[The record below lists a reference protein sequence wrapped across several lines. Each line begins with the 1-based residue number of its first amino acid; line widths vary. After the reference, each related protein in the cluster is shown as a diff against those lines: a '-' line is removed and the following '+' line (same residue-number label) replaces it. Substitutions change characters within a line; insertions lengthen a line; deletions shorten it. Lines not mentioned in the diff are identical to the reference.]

1 MRLRF
6 MCTILCAVCNQF
18 WALLRALAHCG
29 GPKAFKIRE
38 LEWAIA
44 DVSDCPRDERVALHT
59 SDTIAPA
66 MTPTQRSVLR
76 EGIVA
81 GLLGAAVVAVWFL
94 FFDLARGR
102 PLLTP
107 GLLGAAVF
115 QGVTD
120 PIGLEIAPGNVLGY
134 TLLHGLA
141 LVALGHSM
149 LGALVWW
156 AILIGNLLASIA
168 MLWYLFR
175 FHRALPAT
183 LVGSWGGVLR
193 EDVVAG
199 LLGAVVV
206 AVWFLLIDAIEGEV
220 FRTQRLLGTGILGQT
235 GALAA
240 ILAYSA
246 VHGLAFVAVGIVGAL
261 LIAGAARQPP
271 FVFALVIFF
280 TAFEVF
286 FFGAVVIA
294 AKWVRAGIAGWAG
307 GVAGLF
313 LPPAPRAGAPAH
325 RGLDRGR
332 LSRLT
337 RGRRAAAGRRRR
349 RRAAARPG
357 RRRGGRPARG
367 AAAGAG
373 RRATRGAGAGRGPIA
388 GRSRRRSSART
399 RPAPRPRT
407 SPRSARARARR
418 SAPRRPPRAGR
429 GGGGRP

>member
-44 DVSDCPRDERVALHT
+44 DVSDCSRDEVVALHT

-141 LVALGHSM
+141 
-149 LGALVWW
+149 
-156 AILIGNLLASIA
+156 
-168 MLWYLFR
+168 
-175 FHRALPAT
+175 
-183 LVGSWGGVLR
+183 
-193 EDVVAG
+193 
-199 LLGAVVV
+199 
-206 AVWFLLIDAIEGEV
+206 
-220 FRTQRLLGTGILGQT
+220 
-235 GALAA
+235 
-240 ILAYSA
+240 
-246 VHGLAFVAVGIVGAL
+246 FVA
-261 LIAGAARQPP
+261 
-271 FVFALVIFF
+271 
-280 TAFEVF
+280 
-286 FFGAVVIA
+286 FGVIA
-294 AKWVRAGIAGWAG
+294 ASGMAGREGRPHPPR
-307 GVAGLF
+307 
-313 LPPAPRAGAPAH
+313 LPPP
-325 RGLDRGR
+325 
-332 LSRLT
+332 
-337 RGRRAAAGRRRR
+337 
-349 RRAAARPG
+349 
-357 RRRGGRPARG
+357 
-367 AAAGAG
+367 
-373 RRATRGAGAGRGPIA
+373 
-388 GRSRRRSSART
+388 
-399 RPAPRPRT
+399 PRPRFR
-407 SPRSARARARR
+407 PLRR
-418 SAPRRPPRAGR
+418 HR
-429 GGGGRP
+429 GGGEGGERARPRARPPPSRSPR